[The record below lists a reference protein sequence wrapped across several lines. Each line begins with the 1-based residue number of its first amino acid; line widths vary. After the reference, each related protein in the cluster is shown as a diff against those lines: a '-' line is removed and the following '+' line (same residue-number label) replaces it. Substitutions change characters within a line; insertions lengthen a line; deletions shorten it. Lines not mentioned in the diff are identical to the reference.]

1 MNDKIEKT
9 FEEWQQ
15 AVREFD
21 ALNEEHCQATSVI
34 EGQAA
39 PIKQPLKVETIDL
52 FDQAWQKVK
61 DKQEAHRKAIEDYSH
76 RRQRS

>member
-1 MNDKIEKT
+1 MDDKIEKT

-21 ALNEEHCQATSVI
+21 ALNDEYVQAPAVN
-34 EGQAA
+34 EGHVA
-39 PIKQPLKVETIDL
+39 PVHEPLTVEDIKL

-61 DKQEAHRKAIEDYSH
+61 DKQDAHRKAIENYT
-76 RRQRS
+76 RRRERS